1 MLLGVEACL
10 MMLDRLEQVTMR
22 VGVNAIVRPAS
33 THVLVLAVV
42 IATTALI
49 SLILV
54 GTPVIKLLVS
64 LLTVAVEAL
73 IMIMLLTFIP
83 TMVPFLEPVTRIM
96 ICLRAGWS

>member
-1 MLLGVEACL
+1 MLLGVEAWL
-10 MMLDRLEQVTMR
+10 MMLDRLEHVPMR
-22 VGVNAIVRPAS
+22 VGVYAIVRPAS
-33 THVLVLAVV
+33 THMLVLAVV
-42 IATTALI
+42 IAATALI

-54 GTPVIKLLVS
+54 GTPVVKLLVS

-83 TMVPFLEPVTRIM
+83 TMVPFLEPMSRIM